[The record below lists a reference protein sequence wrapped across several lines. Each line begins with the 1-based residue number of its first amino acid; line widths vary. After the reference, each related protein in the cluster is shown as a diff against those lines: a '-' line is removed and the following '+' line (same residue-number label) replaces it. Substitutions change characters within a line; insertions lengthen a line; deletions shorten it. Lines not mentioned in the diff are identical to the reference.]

1 MPTRFASYPPTGRR
15 AGFSEFLAIVILL
28 LISHQS
34 VGQTIPL
41 SSYSEMR
48 WRLVGPFRA
57 GWATVAAGVPG
68 EPNTLYFGAA
78 GGGVWR
84 SNDAGVTWQP
94 LLQHEKASSIGA
106 LAVAPSNPAVIYAA
120 TGQVTVRYD
129 ILSGNGVYRSDDAGK
144 SWTHVGLDASEHCGA
159 LLIDPHDPDRV
170 LVAAMGNA
178 FGPNPE
184 RGVFLTLNGGKDW
197 RRVLY
202 HNDST
207 GAVDLAQD
215 PDHPSVV
222 FAALWQMQ
230 QHPWLDYF
238 QGQRGSGSGIYRSDD
253 SGEHW
258 KLVTGKLFSDSV
270 GRIGLAVARG
280 SQGRIVYAT
289 INASG
294 GAGGLFRS
302 ADAGESW
309 ERVNAEGDLANDY
322 FSHITVAPDD
332 PNTVYV
338 MGRSIRRSTDGGRDF
353 TFFKGAP
360 GGDDYHFL
368 WINPVHPSYMITASD
383 QGAAVSVNGG
393 ESWSDWYN
401 QPTGQFYHLGADER
415 FPYRIYSGQQ
425 DNGTVSISSRG
436 PYGVIEERDWRPAG
450 GDERGYEIPKPGD
463 PDIVIGSGL
472 GGFVSRVDEATHQ
485 AANVSPW
492 PVPGYG
498 ARPTT
503 VRYHYTWITP
513 IEYSPIGSHA
523 LYFGAQ
529 VLFRSTDDGDQWS
542 VASPDLSGKKPEA
555 DDCGI
560 PGLAGARD
568 CGFGTIF
575 SIAPS
580 PLRENIVWVGT
591 DDGLVHL
598 TKDGCKTWTNVTPA
612 DAPAWGLISAVAP
625 SCFSEAAAY
634 VAVDL
639 HRLGRSAPLIL
650 KTVDNGR
657 SWRTIIRGLPPDEY
671 TYVVREDPVRKGLLF
686 AGTNCGVYVSFD
698 DGEDWQ
704 PLSLD
709 LPTTSVRDLLIHDN
723 DLIAATQGRGIWILD
738 NIEPLRELSGE
749 MTGEPVHLFQPSPA
763 WRLRANE
770 NHDTPPPPST
780 PLGQNPPAGA
790 IIDYWLRE
798 QVHGRVTMT
807 VTDSVGDVVRQFS
820 SSDKPEQLHSNRYFE
835 SGWLGPESSLL
846 TAAGMHRFVWDL
858 RYPRPAALTYEYSI
872 AAVWQHESPLE
883 PEGALVLPGRYT
895 VALSVNSKEYHRPL
909 VVRLDPRVIT
919 SPKHLREQLSLS
931 MAIDSALKRV
941 VSAHNTLG
949 ALLDSLKKDGTQNEL
964 IDSLSLLR
972 DKDRSSL
979 SSIAGVLAGLFTA
992 VQSSDG
998 VVTEGER
1005 MAFAE
1010 YRGKLDELMKRAQ
1023 RLGVLQK

>member
-425 DNGTVSISSRG
+425 DNGT
-436 PYGVIEERDWRPAG
+436 
-450 GDERGYEIPKPGD
+450 
-463 PDIVIGSGL
+463 
-472 GGFVSRVDEATHQ
+472 
-485 AANVSPW
+485 
-492 PVPGYG
+492 
-498 ARPTT
+498 
-503 VRYHYTWITP
+503 
-513 IEYSPIGSHA
+513 
-523 LYFGAQ
+523 
-529 VLFRSTDDGDQWS
+529 RST
-542 VASPDLSGKKPEA
+542 
-555 DDCGI
+555 
-560 PGLAGARD
+560 
-568 CGFGTIF
+568 T
-575 SIAPS
+575 
-580 PLRENIVWVGT
+580 
-591 DDGLVHL
+591 
-598 TKDGCKTWTNVTPA
+598 
-612 DAPAWGLISAVAP
+612 
-625 SCFSEAAAY
+625 
-634 VAVDL
+634 
-639 HRLGRSAPLIL
+639 RSA
-650 KTVDNGR
+650 
-657 SWRTIIRGLPPDEY
+657 
-671 TYVVREDPVRKGLLF
+671 
-686 AGTNCGVYVSFD
+686 
-698 DGEDWQ
+698 
-704 PLSLD
+704 
-709 LPTTSVRDLLIHDN
+709 
-723 DLIAATQGRGIWILD
+723 
-738 NIEPLRELSGE
+738 
-749 MTGEPVHLFQPSPA
+749 
-763 WRLRANE
+763 
-770 NHDTPPPPST
+770 
-780 PLGQNPPAGA
+780 
-790 IIDYWLRE
+790 
-798 QVHGRVTMT
+798 
-807 VTDSVGDVVRQFS
+807 
-820 SSDKPEQLHSNRYFE
+820 
-835 SGWLGPESSLL
+835 
-846 TAAGMHRFVWDL
+846 
-858 RYPRPAALTYEYSI
+858 
-872 AAVWQHESPLE
+872 
-883 PEGALVLPGRYT
+883 
-895 VALSVNSKEYHRPL
+895 
-909 VVRLDPRVIT
+909 
-919 SPKHLREQLSLS
+919 
-931 MAIDSALKRV
+931 
-941 VSAHNTLG
+941 
-949 ALLDSLKKDGTQNEL
+949 
-964 IDSLSLLR
+964 
-972 DKDRSSL
+972 
-979 SSIAGVLAGLFTA
+979 
-992 VQSSDG
+992 
-998 VVTEGER
+998 
-1005 MAFAE
+1005 
-1010 YRGKLDELMKRAQ
+1010 
-1023 RLGVLQK
+1023 